1 MVFGVPCFS
10 VNLPNFDDLFV
21 CHNFMD
27 DIHHQLGAVFH
38 HCQHP
43 AQEREIPSTRQL
55 SDPFVLLPVLFQ
67 CQVAKLTE
75 ESGLVNNLTPHTVP
89 ILRSNGNGATQFRL
103 PPPSCQLL
111 KVSDLLLK

>member
-10 VNLPNFDDLFV
+10 VNLPNFDELFSVDV

-43 AQEREIPSTRQL
+43 AHEREIPSTGQL
-55 SDPFVLLPVLFQ
+55 SDPFVLLPVSRYNLFQ

-75 ESGLVNNLTPHTVP
+75 ESELVNNLTPHSVGHTVP
-89 ILRSNGNGATQFRL
+89 THIMQ
-103 PPPSCQLL
+103 QW
-111 KVSDLLLK
+111 